1 MNAVGRV
8 AAPGDDEL
16 SERAWQSRIAN
27 AVERCRANGWRLT
40 PIRQRTLE
48 LVCRSTRV
56 FKAYE
61 LLDRIG
67 DAQVI
72 ASPMRVYRALEF
84 LTRHGFVRHLKTIN
98 AFIWCDGPQQVA
110 GFPFLICDH
119 CESAT
124 ALSDPDAG
132 TQIIERASRYGFTV
146 NPGTMELRG
155 ICRECTQR
163 RAG

>member
-1 MNAVGRV
+1 MADHRHDPPSGKMSPMNAVGRV

-48 LVCRSTRV
+48 LVSRSTRV

-67 DAQVI
+67 DA
-72 ASPMRVYRALEF
+72 
-84 LTRHGFVRHLKTIN
+84 
-98 AFIWCDGPQQVA
+98 
-110 GFPFLICDH
+110 
-119 CESAT
+119 
-124 ALSDPDAG
+124 
-132 TQIIERASRYGFTV
+132 
-146 NPGTMELRG
+146 
-155 ICRECTQR
+155 
-163 RAG
+163 